1 MILIIESVQNWL
13 MTRRFQIFQ
22 KVMIMTE
29 ISENCSVM
37 LTTSH
42 SGFTLLNFEGD
53 VNGITTVLSMTKGKE
68 VRIVGRIPISI
79 KKNDTLNNVEFCCM
93 DNDDWLKTS
102 RSITVLTNL
111 NEMIIDRGIGVIA
124 RMIIQLTKST
134 TVIGVIYG
142 EMTSPSIFNQLTV
155 ISSRVGFIDERDGRI
170 ITRVRT
176 VKKNGLV
183 EEKKYIVNRGS
194 NGGLIEEIEKVE
206 KIEEKKE
213 EIVEVKRS
221 ETKGKSGLEMP
232 FEAAK
237 SQDGLVS
244 IHHGKVRV
252 GGRIIYSADDGDDL
266 DDSDPDDDLHI

>member
-1 MILIIESVQNWL
+1 
-13 MTRRFQIFQ
+13 
-22 KVMIMTE
+22 MTE
-29 ISENCSVM
+29 ISVNCSVM

-68 VRIVGRIPISI
+68 VKIVGRIPISI

-93 DNDDWLKTS
+93 DNDDWMKTS
-102 RSITVLTNL
+102 RSITVLSNL

-142 EMTSPSIFNQLTV
+142 DMTSPSIFNQLT
-155 ISSRVGFIDERDGRI
+155 
-170 ITRVRT
+170 
-176 VKKNGLV
+176 
-183 EEKKYIVNRGS
+183 EKKYIVNRSS
-194 NGGLIEEIEKVE
+194 NGGLIEKIEKVE

-232 FEAAK
+232 FEASK

-244 IHHGKVRV
+244 IHHGKCR
-252 GGRIIYSADDGDDL
+252 
-266 DDSDPDDDLHI
+266 